1 MVAIMKS
8 ARHTL
13 LEMLY
18 ENGGKMHLDEI
29 ERKMREAKC
38 VGLGV
43 EPIDVVH
50 AAGRDGQLKYDPK
63 TRTATLTKE

>member
-1 MVAIMKS
+1 MKS

-29 ERKMREAKC
+29 ERKMREAGC
-38 VGLGV
+38 IGYGA

-50 AAGRDGQLKYDPK
+50 AAGRDKQLKYDPK
-63 TRTATLTKE
+63 TRIATLAGEE